1 MRVRLGLVSFVL
13 CWATFA
19 GQALGQTVSF
29 FSTGGQQTFT
39 VPAGVS
45 TVNVVAVG
53 GSGGGAGSK
62 APGGFGGELSASL
75 AVSPG
80 QVLYVEV
87 GGNGGSGS
95 GSGAGGFNG
104 GGKGGTGAGGGGGA
118 SDVRTVP
125 QGESTS
131 LASRVIVAGGGGGGA
146 TAPGGA
152 NAGAGGAGAGGGG
165 AGEETGNGA
174 GGAGIDDA
182 SPGSPGAFGIGGAGG
197 PGSTGGAGGG
207 GGIFGGGGGGAS
219 CSQNPMYCDALTF
232 GGNGGGGSTGF
243 SSTAGVSNT
252 SVGIDT
258 TGVPSVTLT
267 YTGPAP
273 VQPPA
278 PPSTADIAK
287 SLLSQLVPSGKAA
300 RLSAIRKSHGYAFSF
315 NALLSGTVT
324 ISWVEV
330 QRTHTHGHAKT
341 RTVLIAKGSHRFSAA
356 GKGKLAIRLTTK
368 GRGVFKH
375 ARRLKLTA
383 KGSFRPTG
391 AAAIAR
397 QKTFTL
403 KH

>member
-62 APGGFGGELSASL
+62 APGGFGGESSASL

-104 GGKGGTGAGGGGGA
+104 GGKGGTGAGGGAGA
-118 SDVRTVP
+118 SDVRTAP
-125 QGESTS
+125 LGESTS
-131 LASRVIVAGGGGGGA
+131 LASRLIVAGGGGGGA

-152 NAGAGGAGAGGGG
+152 NAGAGGAGTGGGG
-165 AGEETGNGA
+165 AGTETGNGA
-174 GGAGIDDA
+174 GGAGIENA
-182 SPGSPGAFGIGGAGG
+182 SAGSPGAFGIGGAGG
-197 PGSTGGAGGG
+197 AGSTGGAGGG
-207 GGIFGGGGGGAS
+207 GGVFGGGGGGAS
-219 CSQNPMYCDALTF
+219 CSQNPMYCDALTL
-232 GGNGGGGSTGF
+232 GGNGGGGSSGF
-243 SSTAGVSNT
+243 ASGASDT
-252 SVGIDT
+252 SVGTDT
-258 TGVPSVTLT
+258 SGVPEITLT

-273 VQPPA
+273 VPPPT

-300 RLSAIRKSHGYAFSF
+300 RLSAIRKSHGYTFSF
-315 NALLSGTVT
+315 NALLSGTAA

-330 QRTHTHGHAKT
+330 QRTRKHGHTKT
-341 RTVLIAKGSHRFSAA
+341 RTVLIAKGSHKFSAA
-356 GKGKLAIRLTTK
+356 GKARLAIRLTTK

-375 ARRLKLTA
+375 ARRLKLMA
-383 KGSFRPTG
+383 KGSFKPTG
-391 AAAIAR
+391 AAVIAR

>member
-1 MRVRLGLVSFVL
+1 
-13 CWATFA
+13 
-19 GQALGQTVSF
+19 
-29 FSTGGQQTFT
+29 
-39 VPAGVS
+39 
-45 TVNVVAVG
+45 
-53 GSGGGAGSK
+53 
-62 APGGFGGELSASL
+62 
-75 AVSPG
+75 
-80 QVLYVEV
+80 
-87 GGNGGSGS
+87 
-95 GSGAGGFNG
+95 
-104 GGKGGTGAGGGGGA
+104 
-118 SDVRTVP
+118 
-125 QGESTS
+125 

-152 NAGAGGAGAGGGG
+152 NAGVGGAGTGAGGAGTP
-165 AGEETGNGA
+165 TGNGM
-174 GGAGIDDA
+174 GGGGIDDA

-219 CSQNPMYCDALTF
+219 CSQNPMYCDALTL
-232 GGNGGGGSTGF
+232 GGNGGGGSSGF
-243 SSTAGVSNT
+243 GAGGSNT
-252 SVGIDT
+252 SVAIDT
-258 TGVPSVTLT
+258 TGVPSVTLI

-278 PPSTADIAK
+278 PPSIADIAK

-315 NALLSGTVT
+315 SALLSGTVT

-330 QRTHTHGHAKT
+330 QRTHKHGHTKT
-341 RTVLIAKGSHRFSAA
+341 RTVLIAKGSHKFSAA

-368 GRGVFKH
+368 GRSVFKH

-383 KGSFRPTG
+383 KGSFKPTG